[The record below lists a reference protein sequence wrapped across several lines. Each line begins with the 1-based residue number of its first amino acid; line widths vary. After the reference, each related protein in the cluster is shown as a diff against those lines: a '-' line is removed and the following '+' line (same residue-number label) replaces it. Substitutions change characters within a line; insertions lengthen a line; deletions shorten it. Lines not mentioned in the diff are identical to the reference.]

1 MRSLIILSILSMT
14 VMASP
19 VLLLF
24 EDSAILMEDV
34 SVDKTMNITIPENW
48 DVMDVLGAESWYVLP
63 QEKLSWED
71 VMKGKVV
78 EIVENPPERSELV
91 SLSPLVFRKGK
102 KYFLYS
108 TTLEKWLAFDYE
120 ESKSERTLVLNG
132 QGEVTILL
140 RSSAGWNV
148 QYYLL
153 KIS

>member
-102 KYFLYS
+102 STSYTAPLWRNGWRS
-108 TTLEKWLAFDYE
+108 TTKNQ
-120 ESKSERTLVLNG
+120 KVSEH
-132 QGEVTILL
+132 
-140 RSSAGWNV
+140 SF
-148 QYYLL
+148 
-153 KIS
+153 